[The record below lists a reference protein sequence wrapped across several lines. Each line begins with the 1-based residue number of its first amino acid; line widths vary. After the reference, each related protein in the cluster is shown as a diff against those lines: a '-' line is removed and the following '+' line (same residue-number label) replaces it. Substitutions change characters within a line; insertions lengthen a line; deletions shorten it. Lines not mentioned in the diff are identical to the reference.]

1 MNVCVV
7 NAGIQYYFIEYMLSL
22 GYKIAHS
29 PYNIQKG
36 DNVYCLQELFPL
48 NYGNAN
54 FIGLINTEQLTRE
67 NWLQK
72 IKNIVNDSKI
82 SFTLFDYSGS
92 NVELLKEK
100 CNIISKVIPY
110 CPNENEIA
118 KLKNLI
124 STTEKV
130 CDLAFVGTG
139 DRRLHVINQI
149 RAQGI
154 TVNTI
159 LSKWGDARDIEV
171 AKCKYLLNIHFAD
184 DFQIF
189 EELRCNRWMMSGM
202 KVLSEA
208 SLYSDKI
215 YCQENVIFFPISTL
229 VNDVVNFVKNNKGK

>member
-7 NAGIQYYFIEYMLSL
+7 NAGIRNYFIEYMLSL
-22 GYKIAHS
+22 GYKIAHH

-48 NYGNAN
+48 NYENAN
-54 FIGLINTEQLTRE
+54 FVGLINTEQLTRE

-72 IKNIVNDSKI
+72 IRNMVIESKI

-92 NVELLKEK
+92 NAELLKEK
-100 CNIISKVIPY
+100 YNIIAKVIPY
-110 CPNENEIA
+110 CPNENEVT

-124 STTEKV
+124 STTEKIY
-130 CDLAFVGTG
+130 DLAFIGTG

-154 TVNTI
+154 TVYTI
-159 LSKWGDARDIEV
+159 LSKWGDVRDIEV

-184 DFQIF
+184 DYQIF

-202 KVLSEA
+202 KVLS
-208 SLYSDKI
+208 
-215 YCQENVIFFPISTL
+215 
-229 VNDVVNFVKNNKGK
+229 